1 MVQRCFAPHNGPME
15 ISKVEWRG
23 VKVPYGHPEDTGGKQ
38 LVRYALLL
46 WMQTDD
52 GLLGVGEA
60 SPPGSAS
67 EERIAEIGAMLHELA
82 PITIGLTPSMAFD
95 VVSALTPQ
103 TPEGDVL
110 RFGLETAALDLI
122 GQQRLRPIEDL
133 LSGVI
138 DWVPMCAD
146 ISFVEPAEA
155 ARQAKQAVD
164 DGFICVKLSIGSRF
178 VEHDIA
184 VVRQVREAIGYDI
197 ALRADADEAW
207 SPDRAIATLKML
219 EQFNLEFVEQPVMNL
234 DLKGMAEVRKAASTP
249 IAADES
255 QKTFA
260 DALNIIEAGAADV
273 LIIKPALAGGIR
285 ATQSIMV
292 LAAQHGLRSVIASSM
307 ETGVGTAA
315 ALHLASCLGEAEASG
330 LTSGRW
336 LESDLLVHPL
346 VPVRGH
352 ITVPQTPG
360 LGIEVDRDAVDRY
373 TTGVMGVVQ

>member
-1 MVQRCFAPHNGPME
+1 ME
-15 ISKVEWRG
+15 IVKVEWRG

-52 GLLGVGEA
+52 GIMGVGEA
-60 SPPGSAS
+60 SPPGSSS
-67 EERIAEIGAMLHELA
+67 EERIAEIGAMLHDLA
-82 PITIGLTPSMAFD
+82 PTTIGLTPTMAFD
-95 VVSALTPQ
+95 VVSALTPH
-103 TPEGDVL
+103 TAEGDVL
-110 RFGLETAALDLI
+110 RFGLETATLDLI

-133 LSGVI
+133 LNGVI
-138 DWVPMCAD
+138 DWVPICAD
-146 ISFVEPAEA
+146 VSFVEPDEA

-178 VEHDIA
+178 AENDVA
-184 VVRQVREAIGYDI
+184 VVAAVGEAIGYDI

-207 SPDRAIATLKML
+207 SPDRAITTLKLL
-219 EQFNLEFVEQPVMNL
+219 EPYNLEFVEQPVINL
-234 DLKGMAEVRKAASTP
+234 DLKGMAEVRRSVSMP

-255 QKTFA
+255 QRTLA
-260 DALNIIEAGAADV
+260 DAEAIIEAGAADV
-273 LIIKPALAGGIR
+273 LIVKPTLAGGVR
-285 ATQSIMV
+285 ATQAIMA
-292 LAAQHGLRSVIASSM
+292 LAAQNGLRSVIASSM

-373 TTGVMGVVQ
+373 TTGVMGVVR

>member
-260 DALNIIEAGAADV
+260 DALDIIEAGAADV

>member
-1 MVQRCFAPHNGPME
+1 M
-15 ISKVEWRG
+15 
-23 VKVPYGHPEDTGGKQ
+23 KVPYGHPEDTGGKQ

-46 WMQTDD
+46 WMQTED
-52 GLLGVGEA
+52 GVMGVGEA

-67 EERIAEIGAMLHELA
+67 EERIAEIGAMLHDLA
-82 PITIGLTPSMAFD
+82 PTTIGLTPTMAFD
-95 VVSALTPQ
+95 VVSALTPH
-103 TPEGDVL
+103 TAEGDVL
-110 RFGLETAALDLI
+110 RFGLETATLDLI

-133 LSGVI
+133 LNGVI
-138 DWVPMCAD
+138 DWVPICSD
-146 ISFVEPAEA
+146 ISFVEPDEA

-178 VEHDIA
+178 GEHDVA
-184 VVRQVREAIGYDI
+184 VVRAVREAIGYDI

-207 SPDRAIATLKML
+207 SPDRAITTLKLL
-219 EQFNLEFVEQPVMNL
+219 EPYNLEFVEQPVMNL
-234 DLKGMAEVRKAASTP
+234 DLKGMAEVRRSVSMP

-255 QKTFA
+255 QRTLA
-260 DALNIIEAGAADV
+260 DAEAIIEAGAADV
-273 LIIKPALAGGIR
+273 LIVKPTLAGGVR
-285 ATQSIMV
+285 ATQAIMA
-292 LAAQHGLRSVIASSM
+292 LAAQNGLRSVIASSM

-373 TTGVMGVVQ
+373 TTGVMGVVR

>member
-1 MVQRCFAPHNGPME
+1 MRHVNGHNWPME
-15 ISKVEWRG
+15 IVKVEWRG

-52 GLLGVGEA
+52 GVMGVGEA

-67 EERIAEIGAMLHELA
+67 EDRIADVGRMLHDLA
-82 PITIGLTPSMAFD
+82 PTAIGLSPSMAFD
-95 VVSALTPQ
+95 VLSALTPH

-110 RFGLETAALDLI
+110 RFGLETAALDLV
-122 GQQRLRPIEDL
+122 GQQRERPIEDL
-133 LSGVI
+133 LDGVI

-146 ISFVEPAEA
+146 ISFVEPDEA

-164 DGFICVKLSIGSRF
+164 GGYQCVKLSIGSRF
-178 VEHDIA
+178 ADHDVA
-184 VVRQVREAIGYDI
+184 VVRAVREAIGYDV

-207 SPDRAIATLKML
+207 SPDRAINTLKLL
-219 EQFNLEFVEQPVMNL
+219 EPFNLEFVEQPVMNL
-234 DLKGMAEVRKAASTP
+234 DIKGMSKVRASVSMP

-255 QKTFA
+255 LSTLE
-260 DALNIIEAGAADV
+260 DAQHIVEQGAADV
-273 LIIKPALAGGIR
+273 LVVKPTRAGGIR
-285 ATQSIMV
+285 ASQAIMA
-292 LAAQHGLRSVIASSM
+292 LAADNGLRSIIASSM

-330 LTSGRW
+330 LNSGRL

-346 VPVRGH
+346 TPVRGH

-373 TTGVMGVVQ
+373 TTGVMGVVR

>member
-1 MVQRCFAPHNGPME
+1 ME
-15 ISKVEWRG
+15 IVKVEWRG

-52 GLLGVGEA
+52 GIMGVGEA

-67 EERIAEIGAMLHELA
+67 EERIAEIGAMLHDLA
-82 PITIGLTPSMAFD
+82 PTTIGLTPTMAFD
-95 VVSALTPQ
+95 VVSALTPH
-103 TPEGDVL
+103 TAEGDVL
-110 RFGLETAALDLI
+110 RFGLETATLDLI

-133 LSGVI
+133 LNGVI
-138 DWVPMCAD
+138 DWVPICAD
-146 ISFVEPAEA
+146 VSFVEPDEA

-178 VEHDIA
+178 AEHDVA
-184 VVRQVREAIGYDI
+184 VVRAVREAIGYDI

-207 SPDRAIATLKML
+207 SPDRAITTLKLL
-219 EQFNLEFVEQPVMNL
+219 EPYNLEFVEQPVMNL
-234 DLKGMAEVRKAASTP
+234 DLKGMAEVRRSVSMP

-255 QKTFA
+255 QRTLA
-260 DALNIIEAGAADV
+260 DAESIIEAGAADV
-273 LIIKPALAGGIR
+273 LIVKPTLAGGVR
-285 ATQSIMV
+285 ATQAIMA
-292 LAAQHGLRSVIASSM
+292 LAAQNGLRSVIASSM

-373 TTGVMGVVQ
+373 TTGVMGVVR